1 MNRLAIHRTR
11 NMILELPV
19 RKSRIRK
26 HAGTVNIHLIPAFS
40 FFTFAA
46 WALSLNASTWDFM
59 SDGSVLVVFEFVS
72 SFMGVPPYLHYI
84 ISVSSIRFSMKCMIW
99 INGFLIISPMT
110 SATTM
115 KIDNSSRYLN
125 RSA

>member
-1 MNRLAIHRTR
+1 MYQ
-11 NMILELPV
+11 
-19 RKSRIRK
+19 IRRDYEQ
-26 HAGTVNIHLIPAFS
+26 AGDPQNKKYDLGAAGQKEQDKEACGNS
-40 FFTFAA
+40 AA